1 MSNIVVLGS
10 GGWGTALAIALSK
23 QGHNVSLWSAF
34 KEEIETLISD
44 TEHRKLLPGVK
55 IPENVVLTYDDNC
68 VTNKDIMIVAV
79 PSFAVRSTMERVS
92 NKVDKKTIIVNVSK
106 GIEDNSYKRLSQVI
120 KEYLPENAVTV
131 LSGPS
136 HAEEV
141 AKDMVTSLVCAGDD
155 SKATAFVQSEFSSQ
169 SLRIYTNDDLVG
181 VELGGALKNVMAICK
196 GILEGAGLGDNCI
209 AAMMTRGLTEMA
221 RLGVKMGGKQMTFAG
236 LTGIGDLIV
245 TCMSAHSRNHR
256 CGVLIGKGMKAADA
270 IKQIGMTVE
279 GYHATLTAKKL
290 AQKYNVDMPIV
301 SQCYKVMYEDKSVSD
316 AIEQLMQRPVGGEN
330 EDIW

>member
-1 MSNIVVLGS
+1 MSSIAVLGS

-23 QGHNVSLWSAF
+23 QGHSVSLWSAF
-34 KEEIETLISD
+34 EDEANSLIK
-44 TEHRKLLPGVK
+44 TREHQKLLAGVK
-55 IPENVVLTYDDNC
+55 IPQSVDITSSDEC
-68 VTNKDIMIVAV
+68 VKNKDIIIIAV
-79 PSFAVRSTMERVS
+79 PSFAVRTTVERVYK
-92 NKVDKKTIIVNVSK
+92 KVDKKSVIVNVAK
-106 GIEDNSYKRLSQVI
+106 GIEDNTFKRLSEVI
-120 KEYLPENAVTV
+120 KEYFPDNSVTV

-141 AKDMVTSLVCAGDD
+141 ALDKVTSLVCASED
-155 SKATAFVQSEFSSQ
+155 KTAAKYIQSQFNSS
-169 SLRIYTNDDLVG
+169 SLRIYTSDDIIG

-221 RLGVKMGGKQMTFAG
+221 RLGVSMGAKQMTFAG

-245 TCMSAHSRNHR
+245 TCMSVHSRNHR
-256 CGVLIGKGMKAADA
+256 CSVLIGKGMNAKDA
-270 IKQIGMTVE
+270 INQIGMTVE

-290 AQKYNVDMPIV
+290 AKKYNVDMPIV
-301 SQCYKVMYEDKSVSD
+301 TQCYEVMYENKSVKD
-316 AIEQLMQRPVGGEN
+316 AIEQLMQREVKDEN